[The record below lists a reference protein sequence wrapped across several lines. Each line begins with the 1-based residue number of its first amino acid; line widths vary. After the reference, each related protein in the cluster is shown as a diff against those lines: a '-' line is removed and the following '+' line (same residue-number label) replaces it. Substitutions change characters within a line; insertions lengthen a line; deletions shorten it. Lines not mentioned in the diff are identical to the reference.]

1 VKFFTRRVS
10 ALFGLVLLMTAATG
24 GAAEEE
30 VQIPYEKFVLDNGL
44 TLIVHEDRKAP
55 IVAFNIWY
63 HVGSKNEQA
72 GKTGFAHLFEHLMF
86 NGSENY
92 DDDWFKV
99 LNRIG
104 GTGVNGTTSFD
115 RTNYFQN
122 VPTTALDTVLWLES
136 DRMGHLL
143 GAIDQERLDE
153 QRGVVQNEK
162 RQSENQPYGRVW
174 SRMFKDLFP
183 DGHPY
188 QWLPIGSMED
198 LEAAS
203 LEDVQNWFRTYYGP
217 DNAVIVIA
225 GDIDAAT
232 AYSKVQQYFGS
243 IPAGPP
249 LAKPQRWIPKRS
261 GTQRAVMQDRVPQ
274 ARLYKVWVMPEW
286 GSDDAAYLDL
296 ASSVLGSGKNSRL
309 YERLVYR
316 DQIATDVSA
325 FAYPLEIA
333 GLFALSV
340 TAQPGQDLD
349 EIERIVDE
357 ELQKFLDKGPTKAE
371 LQRVKTSVRA
381 GFIRGVER
389 VGGFGGKS
397 DVLAEGEVYGG
408 SPDFYRKELARFEA
422 ASADQIRDA
431 ARRWLTDGQYI
442 LAVTPF
448 PQFAAAGADVDR
460 SALPEPASFPSVD
473 FPEFERARLDN
484 GMEVVVVSRGAI
496 PVVGFTMLLD
506 AGYAADQAG
515 TMGTSSLAM
524 SVLDE
529 GTRKRSALEISE
541 QLALLGASIGS
552 GSNLDN
558 SSVSLNALKE
568 NLDESME
575 IYADVILNPEFPAAE
590 FERLRK
596 LQLAAIQREKVTPMS
611 MALRVLPGLLYGS
624 DHAYSLPFSGS
635 GTEASV
641 MSLTR
646 DDLVSYH
653 DTWFKP
659 NNATMVVVGDTTLAE
674 VMPKLERYFGA
685 WEPGPVP
692 QKNIATVSQS
702 NGGTVYLLD
711 RPDSEQTVIIAGRL
725 VAPKAND
732 NEIGIQTAN
741 DIFGG
746 DFTSRINLNLREDKH
761 WTYGARSLLVD
772 SKGQRPFLVYAPVQ
786 ADKTIESMQEI
797 AREFRDIRGDR
808 PPSEVEIGEVTDE
821 TIRALP
827 GRWETNGAVTGDLVQ
842 ILRFGLPDDY
852 WDGYP
857 DALRNLQPEQ
867 VEQGVASIIDPNEM
881 VWVVVGDRAKIEE
894 AIRTSAIGEL
904 RYLDAD
910 GEPMP

>member
-1 VKFFTRRVS
+1 
-10 ALFGLVLLMTAATG
+10 
-24 GAAEEE
+24 
-30 VQIPYEKFVLDNGL
+30 
-44 TLIVHEDRKAP
+44 
-55 IVAFNIWY
+55 
-63 HVGSKNEQA
+63 
-72 GKTGFAHLFEHLMF
+72 
-86 NGSENY
+86 
-92 DDDWFKV
+92 
-99 LNRIG
+99 
-104 GTGVNGTTSFD
+104 
-115 RTNYFQN
+115 
-122 VPTTALDTVLWLES
+122 
-136 DRMGHLL
+136 
-143 GAIDQERLDE
+143 
-153 QRGVVQNEK
+153 
-162 RQSENQPYGRVW
+162 
-174 SRMFKDLFP
+174 
-183 DGHPY
+183 
-188 QWLPIGSMED
+188 
-198 LEAAS
+198 
-203 LEDVQNWFRTYYGP
+203 
-217 DNAVIVIA
+217 
-225 GDIDAAT
+225 
-232 AYSKVQQYFGS
+232 
-243 IPAGPP
+243 
-249 LAKPQRWIPKRS
+249 
-261 GTQRAVMQDRVPQ
+261 
-274 ARLYKVWVMPEW
+274 ARLYKLWVMPEW

-442 LAVTPF
+442 LEVTPF

-575 IYADVILNPEFPAAE
+575 IYADVILNPEFPEAE

-808 PPSEVEIGEVTDE
+808 PPTEVEIVEVTDE

-881 VWVVVGDRAKIEE
+881 VWVVVGDRVKIEE
-894 AIRTSAIGEL
+894 AIRTSGIGEL

-910 GEPMP
+910 GEPLP

>member
-1 VKFFTRRVS
+1 
-10 ALFGLVLLMTAATG
+10 M
-24 GAAEEE
+24 
-30 VQIPYEKFVLDNGL
+30 
-44 TLIVHEDRKAP
+44 
-55 IVAFNIWY
+55 
-63 HVGSKNEQA
+63 
-72 GKTGFAHLFEHLMF
+72 
-86 NGSENY
+86 
-92 DDDWFKV
+92 
-99 LNRIG
+99 
-104 GTGVNGTTSFD
+104 
-115 RTNYFQN
+115 
-122 VPTTALDTVLWLES
+122 
-136 DRMGHLL
+136 
-143 GAIDQERLDE
+143 
-153 QRGVVQNEK
+153 
-162 RQSENQPYGRVW
+162 
-174 SRMFKDLFP
+174 
-183 DGHPY
+183 
-188 QWLPIGSMED
+188 
-198 LEAAS
+198 
-203 LEDVQNWFRTYYGP
+203 
-217 DNAVIVIA
+217 
-225 GDIDAAT
+225 
-232 AYSKVQQYFGS
+232 QQYFGS

-442 LAVTPF
+442 LEVTPF

-575 IYADVILNPEFPAAE
+575 IYADVILNPEFPEAE

-808 PPSEVEIGEVTDE
+808 PPTEVEIGEVTDE

-894 AIRTSAIGEL
+894 AIRASGIGEL

>member
-1 VKFFTRRVS
+1 MKLSKRALP
-10 ALFGLVLLMTAATG
+10 ALFGLVFLLAVTVGRAD
-24 GAAEEE
+24 ESE
-30 VQIPYEKFVLDNGL
+30 VHIPYEKFVLDNGL

-63 HVGSKNEQA
+63 HVGSKNERS

-92 DDDWFKV
+92 NDDWFKV

-143 GAIDQERLDE
+143 GAIDQARLDE

-162 RQSENQPYGRVW
+162 RQNENQPYGRVW
-174 SRMFKDLFP
+174 SEMFADLFP

-198 LEAAS
+198 LDAAS
-203 LEDVQNWFRTYYGP
+203 LDDVQDWFRTYYGP

-225 GDIDAAT
+225 GDIDAET

-243 IPAGPP
+243 IPPGPP
-249 LAKPQRWIPKRS
+249 LTKPERWVPKRTGS
-261 GTQRAVMQDRVPQ
+261 QRAVMQDRVPQ

-296 ASSVLGSGKNSRL
+296 AASVLGSGKNSRL

-316 DQIATDVSA
+316 DQIATDVAA

-333 GLFALSV
+333 GLFVLSA
-340 TAQPGQDLD
+340 TAQPGQDLG
-349 EIERIVDE
+349 EVERVMDE
-357 ELQKFLDKGPTKAE
+357 ELQRFLDKGPTKKE
-371 LQRVKTSVRA
+371 LERVKTSVRA
-381 GFIRGVER
+381 AFIRGVER

-397 DVLAEGEVYGG
+397 DVLAEGEVFGG
-408 SPDFYRKELARFEA
+408 RPDFYRTELARIEA
-422 ASADQIRDA
+422 ATAGQITTA
-431 ARRWLTDGQYI
+431 ARDWLSDGQYV
-442 LAVTPF
+442 LEVRPF
-448 PQFAAAGADVDR
+448 PQYAAAGSDVERDT
-460 SALPEPASFPSVD
+460 LPETLTFPSVD
-473 FPEFERARLDN
+473 FPAFERARLDN
-484 GMEVVVVSRGAI
+484 GMEVVVVSRDTI
-496 PVVGFTMLLD
+496 PVVDFTLLLNAGF
-506 AGYAADQAG
+506 AADHMG
-515 TMGTSSLAM
+515 KMGTASLAM

-529 GTRKRSALEISE
+529 GTKKRSSLEISE

-558 SSVSLNALKE
+558 SYVSLNALKD
-568 NLDESME
+568 NLDDSLD
-575 IYADVILNPEFPAAE
+575 IYADVILNPEFPEAE

-596 LQLAAIQREKVTPMS
+596 LQLAGIEREKVTPMS
-611 MALRVLPGLLYGS
+611 MALRVLPGLLYGPG
-624 DHAYSLPFSGS
+624 HAYSLPFSGS

-641 MSLTR
+641 KSLTR
-646 DDLVSYH
+646 ADLVAYH
-653 DTWFKP
+653 DAWFKP
-659 NNATMVVVGDTTLAE
+659 NNATMVVVGDITLAE
-674 VMPKLERYFGA
+674 ITPELERHFGS

-692 QKNIATVSQS
+692 SKNIATVDGR
-702 NGGTVYLLD
+702 NGGKIYLLD
-711 RPDSEQTVIIAGRL
+711 RPDSQQTVIIAGRL

-761 WTYGARSLLVD
+761 WTYGARSLVVD

-786 ADKTIESMQEI
+786 ADKTVESMQEI
-797 AREFRDIRGDR
+797 EREFAEIRADR
-808 PPSEVEIGEVTDE
+808 PPTLEEISEVTDE

-827 GRWETNGAVTGDLVQ
+827 GRWETNGAVSGDLIQ

-852 WDGYP
+852 WDRYP
-857 DALRNLQPEQ
+857 QALRELRPAQ
-867 VEQGVASIIDPNEM
+867 VNEGVASLIEAGDM
-881 VWVVVGDRAKIEE
+881 VWVVVGDRSKIEG
-894 AIRTSAIGEL
+894 AIREAGLGEI

-910 GEPMP
+910 GQPVQ

>member
-1 VKFFTRRVS
+1 MKFCTRRVS
-10 ALFGLVLLMTAATG
+10 ALFGLVLLMTAASG

-442 LAVTPF
+442 LEVTPF

-506 AGYAADQAG
+506 AGYAADHAG

-575 IYADVILNPEFPAAE
+575 IYADVILNPEFPEAE

-685 WEPGPVP
+685 WQPGPVP

-808 PPSEVEIGEVTDE
+808 PPTEVEMGEVTDE

-894 AIRTSAIGEL
+894 AIRTSGIGEL

>member
-1 VKFFTRRVS
+1 
-10 ALFGLVLLMTAATG
+10 
-24 GAAEEE
+24 
-30 VQIPYEKFVLDNGL
+30 
-44 TLIVHEDRKAP
+44 
-55 IVAFNIWY
+55 
-63 HVGSKNEQA
+63 
-72 GKTGFAHLFEHLMF
+72 
-86 NGSENY
+86 
-92 DDDWFKV
+92 
-99 LNRIG
+99 
-104 GTGVNGTTSFD
+104 
-115 RTNYFQN
+115 
-122 VPTTALDTVLWLES
+122 
-136 DRMGHLL
+136 
-143 GAIDQERLDE
+143 
-153 QRGVVQNEK
+153 
-162 RQSENQPYGRVW
+162 
-174 SRMFKDLFP
+174 
-183 DGHPY
+183 
-188 QWLPIGSMED
+188 
-198 LEAAS
+198 
-203 LEDVQNWFRTYYGP
+203 
-217 DNAVIVIA
+217 
-225 GDIDAAT
+225 
-232 AYSKVQQYFGS
+232 
-243 IPAGPP
+243 
-249 LAKPQRWIPKRS
+249 
-261 GTQRAVMQDRVPQ
+261 MQDRVPQ

-442 LAVTPF
+442 LEVTPF

-575 IYADVILNPEFPAAE
+575 IYADVILNPEFPEAE

-808 PPSEVEIGEVTDE
+808 PPTEVEIGEVTDE

-894 AIRTSAIGEL
+894 AIRASGIGEL

>member
-1 VKFFTRRVS
+1 
-10 ALFGLVLLMTAATG
+10 
-24 GAAEEE
+24 
-30 VQIPYEKFVLDNGL
+30 
-44 TLIVHEDRKAP
+44 
-55 IVAFNIWY
+55 
-63 HVGSKNEQA
+63 
-72 GKTGFAHLFEHLMF
+72 
-86 NGSENY
+86 
-92 DDDWFKV
+92 
-99 LNRIG
+99 
-104 GTGVNGTTSFD
+104 
-115 RTNYFQN
+115 
-122 VPTTALDTVLWLES
+122 
-136 DRMGHLL
+136 
-143 GAIDQERLDE
+143 
-153 QRGVVQNEK
+153 
-162 RQSENQPYGRVW
+162 
-174 SRMFKDLFP
+174 
-183 DGHPY
+183 
-188 QWLPIGSMED
+188 
-198 LEAAS
+198 
-203 LEDVQNWFRTYYGP
+203 
-217 DNAVIVIA
+217 
-225 GDIDAAT
+225 
-232 AYSKVQQYFGS
+232 
-243 IPAGPP
+243 
-249 LAKPQRWIPKRS
+249 
-261 GTQRAVMQDRVPQ
+261 
-274 ARLYKVWVMPEW
+274 
-286 GSDDAAYLDL
+286 
-296 ASSVLGSGKNSRL
+296 
-309 YERLVYR
+309 
-316 DQIATDVSA
+316 
-325 FAYPLEIA
+325 
-333 GLFALSV
+333 
-340 TAQPGQDLD
+340 
-349 EIERIVDE
+349 
-357 ELQKFLDKGPTKAE
+357 
-371 LQRVKTSVRA
+371 
-381 GFIRGVER
+381 
-389 VGGFGGKS
+389 
-397 DVLAEGEVYGG
+397 
-408 SPDFYRKELARFEA
+408 
-422 ASADQIRDA
+422 
-431 ARRWLTDGQYI
+431 
-442 LAVTPF
+442 
-448 PQFAAAGADVDR
+448 
-460 SALPEPASFPSVD
+460 
-473 FPEFERARLDN
+473 
-484 GMEVVVVSRGAI
+484 
-496 PVVGFTMLLD
+496 
-506 AGYAADQAG
+506 
-515 TMGTSSLAM
+515 
-524 SVLDE
+524 
-529 GTRKRSALEISE
+529 
-541 QLALLGASIGS
+541 
-552 GSNLDN
+552 
-558 SSVSLNALKE
+558 
-568 NLDESME
+568 ME

-867 VEQGVASIIDPNEM
+867 VEQGVASIIEKSRKLFAHPVSGSYVISTLTVNRCPERDQLALARRSDDE
-881 VWVVVGDRAKIEE
+881 
-894 AIRTSAIGEL
+894 
-904 RYLDAD
+904 
-910 GEPMP
+910 

>member
-1 VKFFTRRVS
+1 MKFCTRRVS

-442 LAVTPF
+442 LEVTPF

-575 IYADVILNPEFPAAE
+575 IYADVILNPEFPEAE

-808 PPSEVEIGEVTDE
+808 PPTEVEIGEVTDE

-857 DALRNLQPEQ
+857 DTLRNLQPEQ

-894 AIRTSAIGEL
+894 AIRTSGIGEL

-910 GEPMP
+910 GEPMR

>member
-1 VKFFTRRVS
+1 MFFRRRVS
-10 ALFGLVLLMTAATG
+10 AFVGLVFLLTAAAG
-24 GAAEEE
+24 GAEESE

-162 RQSENQPYGRVW
+162 RQNENQPYGRVW
-174 SRMFKDLFP
+174 SQMFKDLFP

-188 QWLPIGSMED
+188 QWLPIGSMAD

-203 LEDVQNWFRTYYGP
+203 LEDVQTWFRTYYGP
-217 DNAVIVIA
+217 NNAVIVIA
-225 GDIDAAT
+225 GDIDPAT

-243 IPAGPP
+243 IPPGPP
-249 LAKPQRWIPKRS
+249 LEKPQRWIPKRS
-261 GTQRAVMQDRVPQ
+261 GTQRAAMQDRVPQ

-296 ASSVLGSGKNSRL
+296 AGGVLGSGKNSRL

-340 TAQPGQDLD
+340 TAQPGQDLG

-357 ELQKFLDKGPTKAE
+357 ELQKFLDKGPTKTE
-371 LQRVKTSVRA
+371 LERVKTSVRA
-381 GFIRGVER
+381 GFVRGVER

-397 DVLAEGEVYGG
+397 DVLAEGEVFGG
-408 SPDFYRKELARFEA
+408 SADFYRKELARFEA
-422 ASADQIRDA
+422 ANGDQIRDA
-431 ARRWLTDGQYI
+431 AQRWLADGQYV
-442 LAVTPF
+442 LEVTPF

-460 SALPEPASFPSVD
+460 SAMPEPASFPSVD
-473 FPEFERARLDN
+473 FPEFESARLDN
-484 GMEVVVVSRGAI
+484 GMEVVVISRSAI
-496 PVVGFTMLLD
+496 PVVDFTLMLD
-506 AGYAADQAG
+506 AGYAADHSG

-524 SVLDE
+524 AVLDE

-558 SSVSLNALKE
+558 STVSLNALKE
-568 NLDESME
+568 NLDDSME
-575 IYADVILNPEFPAAE
+575 IYADVILNPEFPGAE

-611 MALRVLPGLLYGS
+611 MALRVLPGLLYGP

-646 DDLVSYH
+646 DDLVRYH

-692 QKNIATVSQS
+692 QKNIATVSRT

-711 RPDSEQTVIIAGRL
+711 RPDSQQTVIIAGRL
-725 VAPKAND
+725 VPPKANA

-786 ADKTIESMQEI
+786 ADKTIESMEEI
-797 AREFRDIRGDR
+797 AREFREIRGDR
-808 PPSEVEIGEVTDE
+808 PPTPVEIGEVTDE

-827 GRWETNGAVTGDLVQ
+827 GRWETNGAVTGDLIQ
-842 ILRFGLPDDY
+842 ILRFGLAQDY
-852 WDGYP
+852 WDDYP
-857 DALRNLQPEQ
+857 DALRNLQQAQ
-867 VEQGVASIIDPNEM
+867 VEQGVASLIAPDDM

-894 AIRTSAIGEL
+894 AIRASGLGEL

-910 GEPMP
+910 GEPLP

>member
-1 VKFFTRRVS
+1 MKRRNRCFL
-10 ALFGLVLLMTAATG
+10 ALFGLTYLLAA
-24 GAAEEE
+24 APAYPAEAD

-63 HVGSKNEQA
+63 HVGSKNERA
-72 GKTGFAHLFEHLMF
+72 GNTGFAHLFEHLMF

-92 DDDWFKV
+92 NDDWFKV
-99 LNRIG
+99 ISRIG

-143 GAIDQERLDE
+143 GAIDQDRLDE

-174 SRMFKDLFP
+174 SQMFADLFP

-198 LEAAS
+198 LDAAS
-203 LEDVQNWFRTYYGP
+203 LEDVQTWFKTYYGP

-225 GDIDAAT
+225 GDMDAAT

-249 LAKPQRWIPKRS
+249 LTKPQRWIPKRTGS
-261 GTQRAVMQDRVPQ
+261 QRQVMQDRVPQ

-286 GSDDAAYLDL
+286 GSEDAAHLDL
-296 ASSVLGSGKNSRL
+296 AANVLGAGKNSRL

-316 DQIATDVSA
+316 DQIATGVSA

-333 GLFALSV
+333 GLFIVSV
-340 TAQPGQDLD
+340 TAQPGQDLA
-349 EIERIVDE
+349 EIETIVNE
-357 ELQKFLDKGPTKAE
+357 EMARFLDKGPTRKE
-371 LQRVKTSVRA
+371 MERVKTSARA
-381 GFIRGVER
+381 GFIRGIER

-397 DVLAEGEVYGG
+397 DVLAEGEVFGG
-408 SPDFYRKELARFEA
+408 SPDAYRRDLARIEA
-422 ASADQIRDA
+422 ASADQVRDA
-431 ARRWLTDGQYI
+431 ARAWLSDGEYV
-442 LAVTPF
+442 LEVVPF
-448 PQFAAAGADVDR
+448 PQHAAVGVDVDR
-460 SALPEPASFPSVD
+460 STLPEPASFPSVD
-473 FPEFERARLDN
+473 FPAFERARLDN
-484 GMEVVVVSRGAI
+484 GMEVVVVSRSAI

-506 AGYAADQAG
+506 AGFAADQAG

-524 SVLDE
+524 AVLDE
-529 GTRKRSALEISE
+529 GTGKRSALEISE

-558 SSVSLNALKE
+558 SYVSLNALKE
-568 NLDESME
+568 NLDDSLE
-575 IYADVILNPEFPAAE
+575 IYADVVLNPEFPDAE

-596 LQLAAIQREKVTPMS
+596 LQVAAIQREKVTPMS
-611 MALRVLPGLLYGS
+611 MALRVLPGLLYG
-624 DHAYSLPFSGS
+624 DGHAYSLPFSGS

-641 MSLTR
+641 MTLTR
-646 DDLVSYH
+646 DDLVAFH
-653 DTWFKP
+653 ETWFKP
-659 NNATMVVVGDTTLAE
+659 DNATMVVVGDITLAE
-674 VMPKLERYFGA
+674 VLPRLERYFGDWA
-685 WEPGPVP
+685 PGAVP
-692 QKNIATVSQS
+692 EKRIATVTES

-711 RPDSEQTVIIAGRL
+711 RPDSQQSVIIAGRL
-725 VAPKAND
+725 APPKTND

-761 WTYGARSLLVD
+761 WTYGARSLLVE

-786 ADKTIESMQEI
+786 SDKTVESMQEI
-797 AREFRDIRGDR
+797 ASEFAAIRGDR
-808 PPSEVEIGEVTDE
+808 PPTVEEIAEVTDE

-827 GRWETNGAVTGDLVQ
+827 GRWETNGAVSGDLIQ

-852 WDGYP
+852 WDRYP
-857 DALRNLQPEQ
+857 DALRGLEPVQ
-867 VEQGVASIIDPNEM
+867 VEQGAASLIEADDM
-881 VWVVVGDRAKIEE
+881 VWVVVGDRAQLEE
-894 AIRTSAIGEL
+894 QIRSAGLGEI

-910 GEPMP
+910 GQPLP

>member
-1 VKFFTRRVS
+1 MNLSTRCVP
-10 ALFGLVLLMTAATG
+10 ALLGLVLLLTAAAG
-24 GAAEEE
+24 GAEESE

-162 RQSENQPYGRVW
+162 RQNENQPYGRVW
-174 SRMFKDLFP
+174 SQMFRDLFP

-188 QWLPIGSMED
+188 QWLPIGSMAD

-203 LEDVQNWFRTYYGP
+203 LEDVQNWFRTFYGP
-217 DNAVIVIA
+217 NNAVVVIA
-225 GDIDAAT
+225 GDIDPAT

-243 IPAGPP
+243 IPPGPP
-249 LAKPQRWIPKRS
+249 LEKPQRWIPKRS
-261 GTQRAVMQDRVPQ
+261 GTQRAMMQDRVPQ

-296 ASSVLGSGKNSRL
+296 AAGVLGSGKNSRL

-340 TAQPGQDLD
+340 TAQPGHDLG
-349 EIERIVDE
+349 EIERVVDE
-357 ELQKFLDKGPTKAE
+357 EVQKFLDDGPSKTE
-371 LQRVKTSVRA
+371 LERVKTSVRA
-381 GFIRGVER
+381 GFVRGVER

-422 ASADQIRDA
+422 ADGDQIRAA
-431 ARRWLTDGQYI
+431 ARRWLTDGQYV
-442 LAVTPF
+442 LEVTPF

-460 SALPEPASFPSVD
+460 SSLPEPASFPSVD

-484 GMEVVVVSRGAI
+484 GMEVVVISRSAI
-496 PVVGFTMLLD
+496 PVVGFTMMLD
-506 AGYAADQAG
+506 AGYAADYSG

-524 SVLDE
+524 AVLDE

-541 QLALLGASIGS
+541 KLALLGASIGS

-558 SSVSLNALKE
+558 STVSLNALKE

-575 IYADVILNPEFPAAE
+575 IYADVILNPQFPDAE

-611 MALRVLPGLLYGS
+611 MALRVLPALLYGS
-624 DHAYSLPFSGS
+624 DHAYSLPLTGS
-635 GTEASV
+635 GTEVSV
-641 MSLTR
+641 TSLTR
-646 DDLVSYH
+646 DDLVRYH

-674 VMPKLERYFGA
+674 VMPKLERYFGE
-685 WEPGPVP
+685 WEPGTVP
-692 QKNIATVSQS
+692 QKNIATVTES

-725 VAPKAND
+725 APPKANA

-741 DIFGG
+741 DVFGG

-772 SKGQRPFLVYAPVQ
+772 TKGQRPFLVYAPVQ
-786 ADKTIESMQEI
+786 ADKTVESMEEI
-797 AREFRDIRGDR
+797 AREFREIRGDR
-808 PPSEVEIGEVTDE
+808 PPTPEEIAEVTDE
-821 TIRALP
+821 TIRSLP
-827 GRWETNGAVTGDLVQ
+827 GRWETNGAVTGDLIQ
-842 ILRFGLPDDY
+842 ILRFELPENY
-852 WDGYP
+852 WDLYP
-857 DALRNLQPEQ
+857 DALSSLQQAQ
-867 VEQGVASIIDPNEM
+867 VDQGVTSLIASDDM
-881 VWVVVGDRAKIEE
+881 VWVVVGDRAKIED
-894 AIRTSAIGEL
+894 AIDASGLGEL

-910 GEPMP
+910 GEPLP

>member
-1 VKFFTRRVS
+1 MFFRRHVS
-10 ALFGLVLLMTAATG
+10 ALLGLVLLLTAAAG
-24 GAAEEE
+24 GAEESE

-162 RQSENQPYGRVW
+162 RQNENQPYGRVW
-174 SRMFKDLFP
+174 SQMFKDLFP

-188 QWLPIGSMED
+188 QWLPIGSMAD

-203 LEDVQNWFRTYYGP
+203 LEDVQTWFRTYYGP
-217 DNAVIVIA
+217 NNAVIVIA
-225 GDIDAAT
+225 GDIDPAT

-243 IPAGPP
+243 IPPGPP
-249 LAKPQRWIPKRS
+249 LEKPQRWIPKRS
-261 GTQRAVMQDRVPQ
+261 GTQRAAMQDRVPQ

-296 ASSVLGSGKNSRL
+296 AGGVLGSGKNSRL

-340 TAQPGQDLD
+340 TAQPGQDLG

-357 ELQKFLDKGPTKAE
+357 ELQKFLDKGPTKTE
-371 LQRVKTSVRA
+371 LERVKTSVRA
-381 GFIRGVER
+381 GFVRGVER

-397 DVLAEGEVYGG
+397 DVLAEGEVFGG
-408 SPDFYRKELARFEA
+408 SADFYRKELARFEA
-422 ASADQIRDA
+422 ADADQIRA
-431 ARRWLTDGQYI
+431 AAQRWLADGQYV
-442 LAVTPF
+442 LEVTPF

-460 SALPEPASFPSVD
+460 SAMPEPASFPSVD

-484 GMEVVVVSRGAI
+484 GMEVVVISRSAI
-496 PVVGFTMLLD
+496 PVVDFTMMLD
-506 AGYAADQAG
+506 AGYAADHSG

-524 SVLDE
+524 AVLDE

-558 SSVSLNALKE
+558 STVSLNALKE
-568 NLDESME
+568 NLDDSME
-575 IYADVILNPEFPAAE
+575 IYADVILNPEFPGAE

-611 MALRVLPGLLYGS
+611 MALRVLPGLLYGP

-646 DDLVSYH
+646 DDLVRYH

-692 QKNIATVSQS
+692 QKNIATVSET

-711 RPDSEQTVIIAGRL
+711 RPDSQQTVIIAGRL
-725 VAPKAND
+725 VAPKANA

-786 ADKTIESMQEI
+786 ADKTIESMEEI

-808 PPSEVEIGEVTDE
+808 PPTAVEIGEVTDE

-827 GRWETNGAVTGDLVQ
+827 GRWETNGAVTGDLIQ
-842 ILRFGLPDDY
+842 ILRFGLAEDY
-852 WDGYP
+852 WDDYP
-857 DALRNLQPEQ
+857 DALRNLQQAQ
-867 VEQGVASIIDPNEM
+867 VEQGVASLIAPDDM

-894 AIRTSAIGEL
+894 AIRASGLGEL

-910 GEPMP
+910 GEPLQ